1 MQYGLGHLSVV
12 PIREAAD
19 PNSLMV
25 SQLLYGDLF
34 KIKEERKL
42 VSKIQLV
49 FDGFEGWVKNDQI
62 RKITE
67 EEFQSLKSSKNLQ
80 INAEFLSY
88 VTNRNSELIP
98 ICLGSRIDVIEV
110 LDHTL
115 EERIEPKNTW
125 SKEDLV
131 DTALLYLNSPYL
143 QGGKTPFG
151 IDSSGFT
158 QMVYKINGQKLLRTT
173 EGQSTQGE
181 PLSFI
186 EESEPGDLAFFDD
199 SDGTIDH
206 VGIILK
212 DNYII
217 HSSGHVRIDR
227 LDHTGIFNVDKRIYT
242 HNLRVIK
249 KIV

>member
-88 VTNRNSELIP
+88 VTNRNSELI
-98 ICLGSRIDVIEV
+98 LRF
-110 LDHTL
+110 
-115 EERIEPKNTW
+115 
-125 SKEDLV
+125 
-131 DTALLYLNSPYL
+131 
-143 QGGKTPFG
+143 FG
-151 IDSSGFT
+151 IT
-158 QMVYKINGQKLLRTT
+158 
-173 EGQSTQGE
+173 
-181 PLSFI
+181 
-186 EESEPGDLAFFDD
+186 
-199 SDGTIDH
+199 DGCYR
-206 VGIILK
+206 G
-212 DNYII
+212 
-217 HSSGHVRIDR
+217 S
-227 LDHTGIFNVDKRIYT
+227 
-242 HNLRVIK
+242 
-249 KIV
+249 